1 MIVENYLSR
10 FFDDAEHH
18 DEFLQLL
25 KSVDKKTEASLLN
38 ELVDGAKVQLTEFHF
53 SEESEKAIGQS
64 LIVMDGIGHG
74 SQSRF
79 YDGAFQKSEAQ
90 IPVIKITDSK
100 GRFAFVGQIH
110 RKENLFYLILA
121 EVAPDFRR
129 EGLFQDLYKAICWY
143 AFDESGVAW
152 IHGRAAIPR
161 VSLFGEPEAVK
172 HDWRTMP
179 EFLWDDVFK
188 RGLKST
194 RLLHLWMTQTNCY
207 LRSAIEVSAG
217 SDEFIIIKPELF
229 QCLDPIEREKLCD
242 AYPKPKPYSPVK
254 VDFKSALAY

>member
-1 MIVENYLSR
+1 
-10 FFDDAEHH
+10 
-18 DEFLQLL
+18 
-25 KSVDKKTEASLLN
+25 
-38 ELVDGAKVQLTEFHF
+38 
-53 SEESEKAIGQS
+53 
-64 LIVMDGIGHG
+64 
-74 SQSRF
+74 
-79 YDGAFQKSEAQ
+79 
-90 IPVIKITDSK
+90 
-100 GRFAFVGQIH
+100 VGQIH
-110 RKENLFYLILA
+110 TKENLFYLILA

-129 EGLFQDLYKAICWY
+129 EGLFRHLYKALCWY
-143 AFDESGVAW
+143 AFEEIGVAW
-152 IHGRAAIPR
+152 IHGRAAISR
-161 VSLFGEPEAVK
+161 LSLFGEPEAVP

-194 RLLHLWMTQTNCY
+194 KLLHLWLTQTNCY
-207 LRSAIEVSAG
+207 LRSAIDDFAG